1 MGYICMII
9 CLGKAPKKVI
19 FSKDK
24 TMNCQPDAIND
35 VLLDIW
41 VAFHCTSSQHDG
53 AVIINVA
60 SGVRALTSWPYLS
73 WLRDL
78 GQVTSPSSSA
88 KWER

>member
-1 MGYICMII
+1 MQLHEYMPWKSSQEGHF
-9 CLGKAPKKVI
+9 LR
-19 FSKDK
+19 DK

-35 VLLDIW
+35 ILLDIW

-53 AVIINVA
+53 AVVINVA
-60 SGVRALTSWPYLS
+60 SGIRALTSWPYPS